1 MQKLRWLGASN
12 VTQWLL
18 MPFAV
23 AAAAQVRAVQL
34 PGRGSRVKETPVPDL
49 MELAEAVAT
58 AMLPLL
64 GAITRLRQSFNPPN
78 PHSTQRLWGT
88 LHVS

>member
-1 MQKLRWLGASN
+1 MVADARF
-12 VTQWLL
+12 TI
-18 MPFAV
+18 

-34 PGRGSRVKETPVPDL
+34 PGRGSRVKETPVSDL

-64 GAITRLRQSFNPPN
+64 GAIAHLHQSSNPPI
-78 PHSTQRLWGT
+78 PHSTHACGT
-88 LHVS
+88 HCA